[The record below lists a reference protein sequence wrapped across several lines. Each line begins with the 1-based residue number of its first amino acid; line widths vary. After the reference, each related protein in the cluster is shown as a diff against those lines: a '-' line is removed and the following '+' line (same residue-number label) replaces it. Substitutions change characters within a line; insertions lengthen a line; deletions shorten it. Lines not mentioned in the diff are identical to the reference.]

1 MCPVSPAVLSAQG
14 TQALQAAQRSAQWA
28 IRRVLMEIQHRLH
41 ECQGCT
47 TVLPHPC
54 PSKPRLFQGTHSLG
68 PAHPLLLGSIL
79 LGVRLISKVQVE
91 GVCQTR
97 GIAGRWRQRGLMRC
111 SPGLLKWYLCARGEW
126 WRDQAQTQNRMEDPQ
141 EGGSEDQR
149 IVSQQ
154 ALDGP
159 DFKPPSSG
167 THPSQVRLK
176 GSKEQG

>member
-1 MCPVSPAVLSAQG
+1 MGSCCAV
-14 TQALQAAQRSAQWA
+14 
-28 IRRVLMEIQHRLH
+28 
-41 ECQGCT
+41 QGC
-47 TVLPHPC
+47 
-54 PSKPRLFQGTHSLG
+54 SNGTCV
-68 PAHPLLLGSIL
+68 PEGS
-79 LGVRLISKVQVE
+79 
-91 GVCQTR
+91 
-97 GIAGRWRQRGLMRC
+97 
-111 SPGLLKWYLCARGEW
+111 EW
-126 WRDQAQTQNRMEDPQ
+126 LRDQAQTQNSMEDPQ